1 MIVLIEKNQE
11 EVETLKGKL
20 QKLKEE
26 KLLISADYLK
36 SQVDLDA
43 LKRERDDILRD
54 ILIQKVSFEGKGSL
68 QSF

>member
-26 KLLISADYLK
+26 KLLISAEHLK
-36 SQVDLDA
+36 SQMDLDA

-54 ILIQKVSFEGKGSL
+54 ILIQKVSFGGKGSL